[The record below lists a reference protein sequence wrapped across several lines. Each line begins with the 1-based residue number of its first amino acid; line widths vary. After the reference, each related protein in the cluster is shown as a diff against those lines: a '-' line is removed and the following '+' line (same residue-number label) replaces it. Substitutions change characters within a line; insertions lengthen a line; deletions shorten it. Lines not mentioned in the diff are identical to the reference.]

1 MTKIIGEFE
10 ASLKKFPSQ
19 TASYI
24 SDSVQEPGIDG
35 LARTNLR
42 FS

>member
-1 MTKIIGEFE
+1 MPSE
-10 ASLKKFPSQ
+10 AIRLSK
-19 TASYI
+19 TASHI
-24 SDSVQEPGIDG
+24 SVSVQEPGIDG

>member
-1 MTKIIGEFE
+1 MPSE
-10 ASLKKFPSQ
+10 AIRLSENRIPHQ
-19 TASYI
+19 CQRIET
-24 SDSVQEPGIDG
+24 GIDG